1 MLFLAEVW
9 DEAFLV
15 VVNYFMKIM
24 DWMWTFTLPAT
35 QIPLYV
41 LWIIGGI
48 LGVVFRV
55 LGSSPQLST
64 MSKNTTSAMS
74 TGLGSLRLKE
84 SKQIERT
91 KANSKGDSE

>member
-24 DWMWTFTLPAT
+24 DWMWTLTLPAT

-41 LWIIGGI
+41 LWIM
-48 LGVVFRV
+48 VEF
-55 LGSSPQLST
+55 
-64 MSKNTTSAMS
+64 
-74 TGLGSLRLKE
+74 
-84 SKQIERT
+84 
-91 KANSKGDSE
+91 